1 MNKQKGR
8 VYLCLMV
15 PPSFLSSVICENTAY
30 LWFVETLASLIL
42 SHDQIF
48 LQAVHIIELS
58 HHLPLISEPS
68 LCSIKYG
75 YPSSRHIRKTIDSE
89 SAVHWKWKNLLRP
102 GFGLNRKLGMEK
114 FCYHFDFERVR
125 CDFYI
130 FLFSKEDILIWIKFY
145 KKAYVLLF

>member
-1 MNKQKGR
+1 MNKQEGR

-42 SHDQIF
+42 SHDQIFF

-89 SAVHWKWKNLLRP
+89 SAVHSKWKKRKNLL
-102 GFGLNRKLGMEK
+102 K
-114 FCYHFDFERVR
+114 
-125 CDFYI
+125 
-130 FLFSKEDILIWIKFY
+130 
-145 KKAYVLLF
+145 